1 MNECCKGCDLVE
13 EAGALG
19 IHVHTRGFEVLDEGC
34 GLSAAQQT
42 MLAARIDDHRN
53 ALALQGGPALQ

>member
-19 IHVHTRGFEVLDEGC
+19 IHVHALGRDILEEGC
-34 GLSAAQQT
+34 GLSAAQQVL
-42 MLAARIDDHRN
+42 LAARIDDHRIAN
-53 ALALQGGPALQ
+53 PGQLQ